1 MAGLEL
7 KGFNVYATQW
17 GMGAAVFS
25 KKGLAGIIFPQDN
38 ERLLKEEIAGR
49 YDRLQHDKTLGL
61 ELTSTLGR
69 YFNGEKVQ
77 FVYQLDYG
85 QATEFECKIYDTLK
99 SVSYGETLTY
109 KELAQCCGRP
119 KAARAVG
126 NAMAK
131 NPVPIVVPCHRVLKS
146 DGSIGGW
153 SGKRGWKERLLALEG
168 ILP

>member
-69 YFNGEKVQ
+69 YFNGEYC
-77 FVYQLDYG
+77 VYSLY
-85 QATEFECKIYDTLK
+85 
-99 SVSYGETLTY
+99 
-109 KELAQCCGRP
+109 
-119 KAARAVG
+119 
-126 NAMAK
+126 N
-131 NPVPIVVPCHRVLKS
+131 
-146 DGSIGGW
+146 
-153 SGKRGWKERLLALEG
+153 
-168 ILP
+168 